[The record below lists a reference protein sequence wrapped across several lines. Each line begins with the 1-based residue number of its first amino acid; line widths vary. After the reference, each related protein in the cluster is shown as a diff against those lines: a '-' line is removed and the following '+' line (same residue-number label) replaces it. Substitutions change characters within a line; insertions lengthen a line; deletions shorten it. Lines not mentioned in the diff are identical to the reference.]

1 MKDETGRQ
9 YMNKKIVSGFAI
21 VAAATLAFGAVA
33 TAPANAAAKT
43 EVSLAFMGPLTGPD
57 AQLGQ
62 DQYPGAEWAI
72 ALYNATNPKT
82 KVKLIKADSQCDG
95 TVAANIAP
103 GVAANKAVIGVIGT
117 SCSGEARN
125 SFPAYKAAGLTMV
138 APSASAVS
146 LTDPK
151 APDRGFPVFHRV
163 VAHDGFQAPALVRYA
178 TKGVTSPKIY
188 LVDDQTTYGA
198 GLIKYALPSAKKI
211 AVAGTD
217 SVPRGTADWTSV
229 AAKVKAAGANVVIY
243 GGYTT
248 EAAKFFKALRD
259 GGYTGIL
266 AAGDGVNTSDFPDLA
281 GKAAEGVRLTAADV
295 PFENLLTK
303 DELASFTKITG
314 VKVPGLYSTTAYNA
328 ARVFLTCIEQG
339 KLTRSAIQLCVNNT
353 TFKGAGGSTIKFNRY
368 GDIIGGADVGG
379 YLVKDGKIKYDGLA

>member
-178 TKGVTSPKIY
+178 TKGVTAPKIY

-353 TFKGAGGSTIKFNRY
+353 TFKGAGGSSIKFNRY

>member
-1 MKDETGRQ
+1 
-9 YMNKKIVSGFAI
+9 MNKKIVSGFAI
-21 VAAATLAFGAVA
+21 AAAATLALGAVA
-33 TAPANAAAKT
+33 TAPANAAVKK

-62 DQYPGAEWAI
+62 DQLPGAEYAI
-72 ALYNATNPKT
+72 AIYNNKNPKT
-82 KVKLIKADSQCDG
+82 KIKLVKADSQCDG

-103 GVAANKAVIGVIGT
+103 GVAANKAIIGVIGT
-117 SCSGEARN
+117 SCSGEARS
-125 SFPAYKAAGLTMV
+125 SFPAYRSAGLTMV

-178 TKGVTSPKIY
+178 TKGVSSPKIY

-198 GLIKYALPSAKKI
+198 GLIKYAMPSAKKLN
-211 AVAGTD
+211 VAGTD

-243 GGYTT
+243 GGYTA

-281 GKAAEGVRLTAADV
+281 GKASDGVRLTAADV
-295 PFENLLTK
+295 PFDSLLTAA
-303 DELASFTKITG
+303 ELASFTKITG
-314 VKVPGLYSTTAYNA
+314 VKVPGLYSATAFNA
-328 ARVFLTCIEQG
+328 ANVFITCIEQG
-339 KLTRSAIQLCVNNT
+339 KLTRSAIQLCVKT
-353 TFKGAGGSTIKFNRY
+353 STFKGAGGSSIKFNRY
-368 GDIIGGADVGG
+368 GDIIGGAQVGG
-379 YLVKDGKIKYDGLA
+379 YLVKGGKIVYDGIA

>member
-21 VAAATLAFGAVA
+21 AAAATLAFGAVA
-33 TAPANAAAKT
+33 TAPANAASKT

-82 KVKLIKADSQCDG
+82 KVKLVKADSQCDG

-103 GVAANKAVIGVIGT
+103 GVAANKAIIGVIGT

-178 TKGVTSPKIY
+178 TKGVTAPKIY

-198 GLIKYALPSAKKI
+198 GLVKYALPPAKKI
-211 AVAGTD
+211 GVAGTD

-229 AAKVKAAGANVVIY
+229 ASKVKAAGANVVIY

-295 PFENLLTK
+295 PFENILTK

-339 KLTRSAIQLCVNNT
+339 KLTRPAIQLCVNNT
-353 TFKGAGGSTIKFNRY
+353 TFKGAGGSVIKFNRY

>member
-9 YMNKKIVSGFAI
+9 YMNKKIVSGLAI
-21 VAAATLAFGAVA
+21 AAAATLAFGAVA

-211 AVAGTD
+211 GVAGTD

-353 TFKGAGGSTIKFNRY
+353 TFKGAGGSSIKFNRY